1 MDHPRIFKSSE
12 RRYEWVQLPFPIT
25 PSSTHSSVRYV
36 FRTFWTMLLQPLI
49 VGEFH
54 GNNVDFKAFKL
65 PNFQMVISGGLK
77 ANSSISSGA

>member
-1 MDHPRIFKSSE
+1 
-12 RRYEWVQLPFPIT
+12 
-25 PSSTHSSVRYV
+25 
-36 FRTFWTMLLQPLI
+36 MLLQPLI

-77 ANSSISSGA
+77 TNSSIPLALNCTIFRILANYVQTYSRVDNTNEKFLP